1 MRTIWEHKQ
10 QEVMMIARLKA
21 AARRRDVRF
30 AEDIIGVAA
39 LFGLLI
45 FALSLPASY

>member
-1 MRTIWEHKQ
+1 
-10 QEVMMIARLKA
+10 MIALIKA

-39 LFGLLI
+39 LFALL
-45 FALSLPASY
+45 FFGLSLPAVY